1 MSKIQ
6 GFKVFNLDWTCRDMQ
21 YKVGKTYKL
30 DGELQMCHNG
40 FHFCKK
46 AADCFRYYDFDS
58 NNKVAEVEAIGQ
70 VITNDEDSKCVTDKI
85 KIVREISWHE
95 VLDLVNTGKDNTGL
109 GNSGDSNSGDSN
121 SGYRN
126 SGYSN
131 SGYRN
136 SGDSNSGDR
145 NSGYRNSGYRN
156 SGCRNSGNSNSGNS
170 NSGNSNSGNSNSGD
184 FNSCDFSS
192 GVFCTETPK
201 LLMFDKPTNMTLRDW
216 FESEPCNILRKFTL
230 TKWICEEDMTDEE
243 KEEHKEY
250 ETTGGYLKQYT
261 YKEAWKNL
269 WDSLDIEEKDIVQR
283 LPNFDKDKF
292 KEITGLEV

>member
-95 VLDLVNTGKDNTGL
+95 VLDLVNTGKNNTGL
-109 GNSGDSNSGDSN
+109 GNSGD
-121 SGYRN
+121 
-126 SGYSN
+126 
-131 SGYRN
+131 RN

-145 NSGYRNSGYRN
+145 NSGYF
-156 SGCRNSGNSNSGNS
+156 
-170 NSGNSNSGNSNSGD
+170 NSGD

-250 ETTGGYLKQYT
+250 ETTGGYLKQYA